1 MRRLFRAASRRQAS
15 GRVAHP
21 ARPSARLAALALAL
35 ALAAGAA
42 GPKLS
47 AEPLFAYDEG
57 LDEASTYLSL
67 AATASPLLFLAIGEP
82 EDFLPAGLAA
92 GVSVGLSW
100 GAKEL
105 LKTLIPAPRPYV
117 GGLDGLSLSEE
128 KRAEL
133 LAEADESFPSG
144 HTTMA
149 FAGAA
154 YLSALALR
162 DAPGRRA
169 TPWLV
174 AGSLGLATV
183 TGVLR
188 VVSGAHHPADA
199 LGGAILG
206 GGLGLAGALL
216 LEPALEGLF

>member
-1 MRRLFRAASRRQAS
+1 MRAPLRTAPRRAA
-15 GRVAHP
+15 
-21 ARPSARLAALALAL
+21 LLLAL

-42 GPKLS
+42 APRLP
-47 AEPLFAYDEG
+47 AEPLFAYDAG

-67 AATASPLLFLAIGEP
+67 AATAVPLLYLAIGET
-82 EDFLPAGLAA
+82 EDLLPAGLAA

-105 LKTLIPAPRPYV
+105 LKTLVPAPRPYV
-117 GGLDGLSLSEE
+117 GGLDGLALSEA

-133 LAEADESFPSG
+133 MEEADESFPSG

-154 YLSALALR
+154 YLSAIALR
-162 DAPGRRA
+162 EAPDKAA

-183 TGVLR
+183 TGILR

-206 GGLGLAGALL
+206 GGLGIAGALL
-216 LEPALEGLF
+216 LEPALEAFF